1 MIRLFN
7 TYFPTRT
14 LLLTLSEAILVTL
27 GFLAAVLLSTGTP
40 VNAAIYLQDE
50 GGAGRIGLVVLVFLV
65 LMYYFDLYNSLILT
79 NRREVITRLV
89 GVLGC
94 TFVALAVL
102 YYTFPDASLGGTV
115 LWSGILMIAVALP
128 VWRSCFFVLNRSAR
142 FAESTA
148 IYGDGPLAAP
158 LIDAILQRPE
168 LGLRIAGYVGSAPE
182 VAAIPS
188 VDPTELA
195 EFVKR
200 EGVRRIIVTMGDRR
214 GRLPVGEL
222 LKLKASGVQIQ
233 DGPEYYETV
242 TGKIPLESLRLSW
255 LLFSPGFHVQAPL
268 RLYKRAFSLFF
279 GGLGVVLTSPLMAL
293 SALAIRLDSK
303 GPVIFR
309 QERVGEFGV
318 PFTVYKFRTMYENNG
333 TPSGVPKIQSDA
345 SSNEIGTPAQYDD
358 PRITRV
364 GKWLRRTRLDELPQ
378 LFNIVKGDIS
388 FVGPRPVPP
397 HEEEECAAS
406 IPFYKERWLIKP
418 GATGWAQINRGYNA
432 TIEDHK
438 DKLAY
443 DLFYIKNVSVGL
455 DIYILFATLKILLL
469 GRGGR

>member
-158 LIDAILQRPE
+158 LIYAILQRPE

-345 SSNEIGTPAQYDD
+345 GSNEIGTPAQYDD